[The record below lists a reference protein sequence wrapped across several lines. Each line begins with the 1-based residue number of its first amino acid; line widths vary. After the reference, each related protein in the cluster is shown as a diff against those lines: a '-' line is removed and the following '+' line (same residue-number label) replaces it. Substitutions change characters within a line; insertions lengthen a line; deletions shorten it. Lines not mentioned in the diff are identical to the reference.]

1 MTGYGPPSA
10 YSSAPPPRPV
20 AATGST
26 APVFDLIGIVLG
38 VLSIVWGFLDW
49 YGSSGNFTYKG
60 FATTGAGAIGLSVL
74 AAAAAAFALLDRE
87 AKGTVV
93 PAAASVAAVLVTAG
107 LLVGKPSGEDAKVGL
122 ILQLITALLQAVMFV
137 LGWLQAKGKIM
148 QHPVNAPYPGPAWGG
163 APYSYPTHAADLPSQ
178 PLPFMPPYPG
188 GGGYPPRP
196 QYQQP
201 YPPAAYP
208 QPTSPPAP
216 SHQPER
222 QQAPSEPPYPSGQPE
237 SRTSYPP
244 PSGEQSPPGQA
255 GYPPHAG
262 PYGG

>member
-10 YSSAPPPRPV
+10 YSSAPPPRP
-20 AATGST
+20 AANTGST

-49 YGSSGNFTYKG
+49 YGSSGSFTYKG

-87 AKGTVV
+87 ARGTIV

-122 ILQLITALLQAVMFV
+122 ILELVTALFQAVMFV

-148 QHPVNAPYPGPAWGG
+148 QHPVNAPYPAPPWAA
-163 APYSYPTHAADLPSQ
+163 APYNYPAHAADLPSQ
-178 PLPFMPPYPG
+178 PLPFVPPYPG
-188 GGGYPPRP
+188 AGGYPPRP
-196 QYQQP
+196 PYQP
-201 YPPAAYP
+201 YPPAVYP

-216 SHQPER
+216 SHQPE
-222 QQAPSEPPYPSGQPE
+222 QQQTPNEPPYPPGQPDIR
-237 SRTSYPP
+237 SSYPP
-244 PSGEQSPPGQA
+244 PPGEQTPPDQP
-255 GYPPHAG
+255 GYPPRAG